1 MKKKKNNK
9 HQQSK
14 RSRILILIVGL
25 IAIVGMVMQTSFP
38 NMHER
43 TSNGEIIKTSIKK

>member
-1 MKKKKNNK
+1 MKKKKK
-9 HQQSK
+9 DTTQMSQF
-14 RSRILILIVGL
+14 SRILILIVGL

-43 TSNGEIIKTSIKK
+43 TSNAEIAKSAIKK

>member
-9 HQQSK
+9 HQLSK

-25 IAIVGMVMQTSFP
+25 IAIVGMVMQASFP

-43 TSNGEIIKTSIKK
+43 TVKAEPTKSVDKK

>member
-1 MKKKKNNK
+1 MKKKKK
-9 HQQSK
+9 SK
-14 RSRILILIVGL
+14 PQLSKFSRVLILIVGL

-43 TSNGEIIKTSIKK
+43 TSNAEIVKSTIKK